1 MKKLT
6 KAVLAILVVASSI
19 TACKKGEDDP
29 GLSLSS
35 RKSRL
40 AGEWKV
46 ATYDEAIT
54 DVTTNNGLT
63 NVTTRTEVNTTKIA
77 GSVITI
83 TSNVTSTQQ
92 SFSSYTETETGTLSE
107 YNYTIEKDGTWTSK
121 KVTKM
126 TSKSSTN
133 TISGAPATISLNI
146 TTTIE
151 SSGTWQFLGK
161 NSGAELKNKEAVLLS
176 TAKMTTTTVDVTTDG
191 TNKTVTTIDNQ
202 TFALNENTQVW
213 TLSQLAKKEMAA
225 NIAVDNKNDDSETTV
240 GGGSTSITVK
250 NGPDSSKGIISI
262 TFTQD

>member
-19 TACKKGEDDP
+19 TACKKGDDDP

-35 RKSRL
+35 RKSRI

-46 ATYDEAIT
+46 ASYDAAIT
-54 DVTTNNGLT
+54 DVTTNNGAT
-63 NVTTRTEVNTTKIA
+63 NVTTETNVNSTKIA
-77 GSVITI
+77 GSAITI

-92 SFSSYTETETGTLSE
+92 SFTSYTETETGTVSE
-107 YNYTIEKDGTWTSK
+107 FTYTIEKDGTWASK
-121 KVTKM
+121 NVTKM
-126 TSKSSTN
+126 TSLN
-133 TISGAPATISLNI
+133 TTSGGASNTDAENI
-146 TTTIE
+146 TTTVE

-176 TAKMTTTTVDVTTDG
+176 TAKSTTTRVVVATDG
-191 TNKTVTTIDNQ
+191 TNFTSTSISNE
-202 TFALNENTQVW
+202 TFALNEYTQVW

-225 NIAVDNKNDDSETTV
+225 NIAVDNKYDGSSTV
-240 GGGSTSITVK
+240 TSGSSSNTYK
-250 NGPDSSKGIISI
+250 NGPDSSKGTITV